1 MAPMRLEVAAQ
12 TDVGC
17 ARTNNEDNVGY
28 DVRHG
33 VFVLCDGMGGP
44 AAGELASRTAVES
57 LLKYFGDSGPNGQLS
72 SNGKRNEALPVPA
85 DLLAEAIQLA
95 NQAIREKAARQA
107 SFAGMGSTIV
117 CALVANSS
125 CSVGHVGDSR
135 AYLIRRGAMQQLTQD
150 HSLVMEQVR
159 QGLISR
165 EQAANSRQRNV
176 LLRALGPEE
185 TVEPDLQL
193 VAVVPGDTL
202 LLTSDGLTGC
212 LSGEQILATIT
223 SSLDLQQACNNLVQ
237 AAKDVGGED
246 NITCLLIRFIEH
258 GRLSTLFR
266 RLFNWRFGDGKAL
279 SAI

>member
-17 ARTNNEDNVGY
+17 ARTNNEDNLGY

-57 LLKYFGDSGPNGQLS
+57 LLKYFGESGPNGQPS
-72 SNGKRNEALPVPA
+72 SYGKRNEALPIPA

-107 SFAGMGSTIV
+107 SSAGMGSTIV

-176 LLRALGPEE
+176 LLRALGPEQ
-185 TVEPDLQL
+185 TVEPDLQR
-193 VAVVPGDTL
+193 VTIVPEDTL

-212 LSGEQILATIT
+212 LSGEQILTIIA
-223 SSLDLQQACNNLVQ
+223 SSPDLQQACNNLVQ
-237 AAKDVGGED
+237 AAKDAGGED
-246 NITCLLIRFIEH
+246 NITCLLIRFVEQR
-258 GRLSTLFR
+258 RLSVLFR
-266 RLFNWRFGDGKAL
+266 RLFKWRFGDGKAL
-279 SAI
+279 GAI